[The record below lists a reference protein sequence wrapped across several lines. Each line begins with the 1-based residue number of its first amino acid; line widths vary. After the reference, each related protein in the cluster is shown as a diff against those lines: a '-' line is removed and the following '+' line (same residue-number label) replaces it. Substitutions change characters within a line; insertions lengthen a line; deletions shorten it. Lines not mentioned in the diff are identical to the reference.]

1 VVKAVRDR
9 ARDSDKGGE
18 RQGYRQTQRR

>member
-9 ARDSDKGGE
+9 DIDRHKGGE